1 MSDPTT
7 LPPRPA
13 WESDFPQERL
23 ETQHVTRREFAKFL
37 VVVSGGMTVASG
49 AVALNGDLAPHA
61 SFEPG
66 GATICRL
73 AELPVGGTK
82 AFVVPGTA
90 LPGILV
96 RPDADTVRAFEQK
109 CTHLSCAVFYSP
121 EKDHIVCPCHN
132 GGFDAHT
139 GQVLYGPP
147 PRPLHQFTVEIRGDD
162 VVLTGNVERPVRSH
176 GSAAPESRPATFAFP
191 ACDADRA

>member
-1 MSDPTT
+1 MSDTTT

-37 VVVSGGMTVASG
+37 VVVSGGMAAASA
-49 AVALNGDLAPHA
+49 AVAVRDDLVPRA
-61 SFEPG
+61 SFATG
-66 GATICRL
+66 GTTVCRL
-73 AELPVGGTK
+73 SDVPVGGTK
-82 AFVVPGTA
+82 AFVVPGTS

-121 EKDHIVCPCHN
+121 EKAHIVCPCHN
-132 GGFDAHT
+132 GGFDART

-147 PRPLHQFTVEIRGDD
+147 PRPLHQFTVEVRGDD
-162 VVLTGNVERPVRSH
+162 VVLTGSVEHPARGH
-176 GSAAPESRPATFAFP
+176 SAAGPGPRPEPFTGP
-191 ACDADRA
+191 ACDADLG

>member
-37 VVVSGGMTVASG
+37 VVVSGGLTAATA
-49 AVALNGDLAPHA
+49 AVAVKDDLASAARFDPD
-61 SFEPG
+61 G
-66 GATICRL
+66 TTVCRL
-73 AELPVGGTK
+73 ADLPVGGTK
-82 AFVVPGTA
+82 AFVVPGTS

-96 RPDADTVRAFEQK
+96 RPDAGTVRAFEQK
-109 CTHLSCAVFYSP
+109 CTHLSCAVFYAP
-121 EKDHIVCPCHN
+121 DKDHIVCPCHN
-132 GGFDAHT
+132 GGFDART

-147 PRPLHQFTVEIRGDD
+147 PRPLHQFSVEVRGDD
-162 VVLTGNVERPVRSH
+162 VILTGSVERPVRSH
-176 GSAAPESRPATFAFP
+176 GAVTPGPGAPQFAGP
-191 ACDADRA
+191 ACDVDRG

>member
-1 MSDPTT
+1 MSEPTT
-7 LPPRPA
+7 LSPRPA

-37 VVVSGGMTVASG
+37 VVVSGGMAAANAVVAVRG
-49 AVALNGDLAPHA
+49 NLVPPA

-66 GATICRL
+66 GTAVCRL
-73 AELPVGGTK
+73 SDIPVGGTK

-96 RPDADTVRAFEQK
+96 RPEAGTVRAFEQK

-132 GGFDAHT
+132 GGFDART

-147 PRPLHQFTVEIRGDD
+147 PRPLHQFTVEVRGDE
-162 VVLTGNVERPVRSH
+162 VVLTGNV
-176 GSAAPESRPATFAFP
+176 GP
-191 ACDADRA
+191 ACDVGRG